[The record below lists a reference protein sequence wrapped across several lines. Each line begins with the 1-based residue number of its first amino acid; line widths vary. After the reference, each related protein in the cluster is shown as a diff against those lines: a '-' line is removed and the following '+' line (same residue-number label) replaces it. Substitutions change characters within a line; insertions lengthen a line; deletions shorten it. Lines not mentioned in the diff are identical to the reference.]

1 MTSFVTVPASLL
13 RVLATGLFAVLF
25 AAPVPVAAQSA
36 SAPSELPAYS
46 TTYDAARDPQ
56 ADFAAALQ
64 AAAAKQRRVLVMVGG
79 DWCVWCFLLDRH
91 MRIDPQ
97 AAQALYGGFELLRV
111 YYNDENK
118 NQAFLAKFP
127 DFTMFPHFFV
137 VGTDGRVLASVPADV
152 LIRDA
157 KYDTALMRGFAGK
170 WRIGPAAR

>member
-13 RVLATGLFAVLF
+13 RVLAAGLFAAVL
-25 AAPVPVAAQSA
+25 AAPAVAQSVP
-36 SAPSELPAYS
+36 APSGLPAYS

-56 ADFAAALQ
+56 ADFAAALG

-91 MRIDPQ
+91 MRLDPA
-97 AAQALYGGFELLRV
+97 AAQAMYGGFELLRV
-111 YYNDENK
+111 YYNDENR

-137 VGTDGRVLASVPADV
+137 VETDGHVLASVPADV
-152 LIRDA
+152 LISDA
-157 KYDTALMRGFAGK
+157 KFDTALMRGFAAK
-170 WRIGPAAR
+170 WHIGPVAR